1 MNTAAIPE
9 SASLSGA
16 VAREE
21 AWRSLRAYGIYRILL
36 SVILA
41 GAYWALKD
49 VAFIGG
55 FLPWLARST
64 LVVYCALSLI
74 LFSFTRMRTP
84 GLEVQLTTQVI
95 VDVVAIVAIMHASGG
110 IRSGIGLLLLAML
123 AAAGLVSR
131 GRIVYFHASIGAIAL
146 LLEQSAQVL
155 QYQALPGEFFQAGL
169 LSLGY
174 FAIAW
179 LAATLAKYARGAER
193 IAEER
198 GVDLANMA
206 QINELVIRDMQDG
219 FLVVDE
225 KGVIRQ
231 HNPPS
236 ETLLGPIKGMPL
248 LAEYAPR
255 LAVCLEEW
263 RRDRGRLFPV
273 THDLRTQKDYQVRF
287 VAIGQG
293 EKSGKPSP
301 TVIFVEDAGRIRAQ
315 AQQMKLVAL
324 GRLTASIA
332 HEIRNP
338 LSSIGHAA
346 DLMLEEG
353 KRSKG
358 DQRLLAIIRDNTHR
372 LDRMVQEV
380 LYLNRRDRAQP
391 ETVDGALYLKQFVHE
406 FCGNE
411 KVPQG
416 VFRIDAQ
423 VTQKLLFDRSHF
435 DQVLWN
441 LTRNAWRHCCRKEG
455 SVSMV
460 LRPGTRDNTLQL
472 DVIDDG
478 PGVPASALPHLF
490 EPFFTTDAQ
499 GTGLGLYIAR
509 ELSEVNGAHVDYLAG
524 ENGAHFRLTMRA
536 DRRGKPRGKTEHYE

>member
-1 MNTAAIPE
+1 MSPSVAPE
-9 SASLSGA
+9 SASLTGTI
-16 VAREE
+16 ARDE
-21 AWRSLRAYGIYRILL
+21 AWRSLHTYGIYRILL

-41 GAYWALKD
+41 GAYWALED

-55 FLPWLARST
+55 FLPWLARFT

-95 VDVVAIVAIMHASGG
+95 VDVIAIVAIMHASGG

-131 GRIVYFHASIGAIAL
+131 GRMVYFHASIGVIAL
-146 LLEQSAQVL
+146 LLEQSALVL
-155 QYQALPGEFFQAGL
+155 QYEALPGEFFQAGL

-219 FLVVDE
+219 FLVIDE
-225 KGVIRQ
+225 NGVIRQ
-231 HNPPS
+231 HNPQS
-236 ETLLGPIKGMPL
+236 EALLGPMKGMPT

-263 RRDRGRLFPV
+263 RRDRGHVFPV
-273 THDLRTQKDYQVRF
+273 TRDLLTQKDYQVRF
-287 VAIGQG
+287 AAIGQG
-293 EKSGKPSP
+293 QKSGKPSP

-315 AQQMKLVAL
+315 AQQLKLAAL

-346 DLMLEEG
+346 DLMLDEAERG
-353 KRSKG
+353 ES
-358 DQRLLAIIRDNTHR
+358 DQRLLAIIRDNTQR
-372 LDRMVQEV
+372 LDRMVHEV

-391 ETVDGALYLKQFVHE
+391 ETFDGAAYLQQFVRE
-406 FCGNE
+406 FSGNE
-411 KVPQG
+411 KVPEG

-423 VTQKLLFDRSHF
+423 ASQRLLFDRSHF

-441 LTRNAWRHCCRKEG
+441 LSRNAWRHCRRKAG
-455 SVSMV
+455 SISMV
-460 LRPGTRDNTLQL
+460 LSPGTRDNTLQL

-478 PGVPASALPHLF
+478 PGVPTSALPHLF
-490 EPFFTTDAQ
+490 EPFFTTDAK

-509 ELSEVNGAHVDYLAG
+509 ELSEVNGAHVDYLADEG
-524 ENGAHFRLTMRA
+524 GAHFRLTMRA
-536 DRRGKPRGKTEHYE
+536 DRRLKPRENTPRHD